1 MRRAVRL
8 FCSYVITGA
17 AAACLAGCAF
27 SVAPTSSEDR
37 QVTLELLAIPN
48 RTLVADT
55 LATAEIWATLK
66 RGPSPMR
73 DSTTVVFAT
82 TVGSITPSSVSKDG
96 LAVALLRV
104 TFPPGETPPRGTVMA
119 QALTVRDTLEVDFVS
134 FGD

>member
-1 MRRAVRL
+1 MTTAVKTARQCL
-8 FCSYVITGA
+8 TAALA
-17 AAACLAGCAF
+17 AAFLAGCAF

-66 RGPSPMR
+66 RGASPVR
-73 DSTTVVFAT
+73 DSTTVVFAS
-82 TVGSITPSSVSKDG
+82 TVGSITPSTVSKDG
-96 LAVALLRV
+96 LAVAVLRV
-104 TFPPGETPPRGTVMA
+104 GFPRGESPPRGTVMA

-134 FGD
+134 FGN